1 MTSRRFGRHDWLGLT
16 PEVERFGPLLVE
28 RIAGALGEP
37 ADALGEARVE
47 ALIRD
52 GDAAAWLAYLAAL
65 TALVD
70 RGTAAGA
77 ALPEI
82 EILAE
87 ILRDQY
93 RLAPGVLVLT
103 EADMTRSQHL
113 EELTERR

>member
-28 RIAGALGEP
+28 RIAGALGESH
-37 ADALGEARVE
+37 DALGEARIE

-70 RGTAAGA
+70 RGAASGVA
-77 ALPEI
+77 APET

-93 RLAPGVLVLT
+93 RLAPGVLVLA
-103 EADMTRSQHL
+103 EADVARSQHL
-113 EELTERR
+113 EELLENR

>member
-28 RIAGALGEP
+28 RIAGALGESH
-37 ADALGEARVE
+37 DALGEARVE
-47 ALIRD
+47 GLIRD

-70 RGTAAGA
+70 RGAASGVA
-77 ALPEI
+77 EAET

-93 RLAPGVLVLT
+93 RLAPGVLVLS
-103 EADMTRSQHL
+103 EADMARSQHL
-113 EELTERR
+113 EALLETR

>member
-28 RIAGALGEP
+28 RIAGALGES
-37 ADALGEARVE
+37 ADQLGEARIE

-52 GDAAAWLAYLAAL
+52 GDAAAWLAYLSAL

-70 RGTAAGA
+70 RGAASGVVEA
-77 ALPEI
+77 ETQ
-82 EILAE
+82 ILAE
-87 ILRDQY
+87 LLRDQY

-103 EADMTRSQHL
+103 EADVAQSQHL
-113 EELTERR
+113 ERRLETR

>member
-16 PEVERFGPLLVE
+16 PEVERFGPLLVA

-37 ADALGEARVE
+37 SDALGEVRIE
-47 ALIRD
+47 RLIRD

-70 RGTAAGA
+70 RGAASGVA
-77 ALPEI
+77 AAET

-93 RLAPGVLVLT
+93 RLAPGVLVLS
-103 EADMTRSQHL
+103 EADMARSQHL
-113 EELTERR
+113 EALLETR

>member
-28 RIAGALGEP
+28 RIAGALGEES
-37 ADALGEARVE
+37 DALGEQRIE
-47 ALIRD
+47 SLIRD

-70 RGTAAGA
+70 RGASSGVAQAET
-77 ALPEI
+77 

-93 RLAPGVLVLT
+93 RLAPGVLHLT
-103 EADMTRSQHL
+103 EADMARSQHL
-113 EELTERR
+113 EALLETR

>member
-1 MTSRRFGRHDWLGLT
+1 MTSPRFGRHDWLGLT

-28 RIAGALGEP
+28 RIAGALGESH
-37 ADALGEARVE
+37 DALGEARIE

-65 TALVD
+65 TALVE
-70 RGTAAGA
+70 RGASSGVAG
-77 ALPEI
+77 PET

-93 RLAPGVLVLT
+93 RLAPGVLVLS
-103 EADMTRSQHL
+103 EADMARSQHL
-113 EELTERR
+113 EALLETR